1 MVIETKKKNNR
12 EGLNSQGQGE
22 AYNFR
27 KVKEIL
33 RKAWKILT
41 EFLVLSIQ
49 GRKVRKQAKQIS
61 G

>member
-49 GRKVRKQAKQIS
+49 GRKVRKQAKQIT